1 MDRKRFCLTKKCVC
15 GLLSTGLMA
24 VAGAYGAVV
33 EIADEGA
40 TNVVRVAAGD
50 VVSPAPARQVG
61 YPDDV
66 GTPAFWLDASDAV
79 SWTRTADGDVTFV
92 PSKTASAVALS
103 RFDVLTKKLAPK
115 FVAGE
120 TEISAGGGVAL
131 DFGETGSSRS
141 LYFVKSDNPSLR
153 GKLENIGTIA
163 TVYNSRAG
171 GGWVLGGGGN
181 GYNFHRAVV
190 ANPPDPIDPDAVG
203 KLFHTPLFFGSS
215 AASFRNGR
223 VLEDGRW
230 IAPQR
235 VGYSGT
241 WQPLVFVG
249 TTANVDADGLG
260 CGDLRGEPNRCG
272 GMMVA
277 EMLIFDRVLTDAE
290 ALRVHAYLAQKWFGR
305 TTDGVTARELSL
317 LKDVSLNSGTNG
329 SGVAYTVDVPAGDTF
344 VVQELT
350 GGRRNGSLLKT
361 GAGTLRLG
369 NAAPYTGRLTLSGGT
384 VEVAARP
391 SAELPTRGLFVHLDA
406 SCADSLE
413 TTADAHG
420 TAYVDAWHDVS
431 KAGWRGTDDI
441 YAAAPAATN
450 RPWLV
455 RDGLNGR
462 AYVDFGKATQRVDA
476 DAFEGRYMNFNVAF
490 DGVATAFWV
499 VGAQCGGGNLLGLRP
514 FIRPGNSGFGWDWTK
529 SIFEADTVD
538 RLGTK
543 TSASLFVDGRR
554 RTVGAA
560 FPAADWFT
568 VGYAVP
574 GINAAYK
581 DQSGVQTITLCGR
594 VFDYVSYGYKGGQRL
609 AEMLLYNRVLT
620 DEETAAVHRYLR
632 EKWFTG
638 DMDLF
643 TTQTPPDLQDV
654 AVAEG
659 TSTTLRHAAA
669 VELGTLAG
677 SGTLVDAG
685 TGSLRIGDA
694 ATFSGTLV
702 CAVSNGPVTVAART
716 PPSALTPAAA
726 PILRI
731 DASVAGSYELAPNAD
746 GTNYLVSVRDLSGH
760 KNVFTPGAVKPFL
773 NDDTDARLNGHP
785 VFDFGLAGST
795 RWLTFRESVDTIRA
809 AYVVI
814 GSQAGG
820 GFLLGSSVGNN
831 YDFHRHDAT
840 TGDNPE
846 TGVQNMSNP
855 AQLLFHTGNG
865 HVVCNRVNPGEL
877 FIDGEKLENTGLS
890 GGYQLVEVHTAFA
903 AHASAFACDRGAYL
917 WRSGGQR
924 LAEVVLYD
932 RVLSEPE
939 RVATRNYLL
948 KKWFNKEPQA
958 LPTPAATVASCRLD
972 VDAAGIEGEGM
983 WPVLTVTGG
992 TVDPAVARNSTFRN
1006 LDARLRGGF
1015 RTEGSSLFLR
1025 TTRGA
1030 TVLIFR

>member
-15 GLLSTGLMA
+15 GLLSTGLAA
-24 VAGAYGAVV
+24 VVGAYGATV
-33 EIADEGA
+33 EIAAEGA
-40 TNVVRVAAGD
+40 TNIVKAAAGD

-61 YPDDV
+61 YPEDV
-66 GTPAFWLDASDAV
+66 GTPAFWLDASDAA

-92 PSKTASAVALS
+92 PSKTASAVALA
-103 RFDVLTKKLAPK
+103 RFDVQDKNLPPK

-120 TEISAGGGVAL
+120 AEIAVGGGVAL
-131 DFGETGSSRS
+131 DFGETGTKRS
-141 LYFVKSDNPSLR
+141 LYFVQSDSPSSRVNLD
-153 GKLENIGTIA
+153 NIGTIA

-181 GYNFHRAVV
+181 GYNFHRKVD
-190 ANPPDPIDPDAVG
+190 DPVDPADPDAAG
-203 KLFHTPLFFGSS
+203 KLFYTSLFYGAS
-215 AASFRNGR
+215 AASFRDGK

-230 IAPQR
+230 IAPKK
-235 VGYSGT
+235 VGYSGA

-249 TTANVDADGLG
+249 TAANVDAAGLG
-260 CGDLRGEPNRCG
+260 CGDSRWNPSRCG

-290 ALRVHAYLAQKWFGR
+290 ALRVHAYLVQKWFGR
-305 TTDGVTARELSL
+305 ATDGVTARELSL
-317 LKDVSLNSGTNG
+317 LKDVSLNSGFKNT
-329 SGVAYTVDVPAGDTF
+329 GVAYTVDVPTGDTL
-344 VVQELT
+344 VVQELM
-350 GGRRNGSLLKT
+350 GGRRNGALLKT
-361 GAGTLRLG
+361 GEGTLRLG

-391 SAELPTRGLFVHLDA
+391 STELPTRGLFVHLDA
-406 SCADSLE
+406 SRADSLE
-413 TTADAHG
+413 TTTDAHG

-431 KAGWRGTDDI
+431 KAGWRGTNDI

-462 AYVDFGKATQRVDA
+462 AYVDFGRATENVGVDG
-476 DAFEGRYMNFNVAF
+476 FEGRYMNFNVVF

-499 VGAQCGGGNLLGLRP
+499 VGAQHGGGNLLGVSP
-514 FIRPGNSGFGWDWTK
+514 FIRPGNSGYGWDWTK
-529 SIFEADTVD
+529 SIFEAATIDGL
-538 RLGTK
+538 RTK
-543 TSASLFVDGRR
+543 TTAALFVDGRR
-554 RTVGAA
+554 RPIDAA
-560 FPAADWFT
+560 FPKPDWFT

-574 GINAAYK
+574 GMNAAFK
-581 DQSGVQTITLCGR
+581 DQADVQNVMLCGR
-594 VFDYVSYGYKGGQRL
+594 VFDNGTRGYKGGQRL

-620 DEETAAVHRYLR
+620 EAETVAVHRYLR

-638 DMDLF
+638 DTDLF
-643 TTQTPPDLQDV
+643 ATQTPPDFQDV
-654 AVAEG
+654 AVTEG
-659 TSTTLRHAAA
+659 TTTVLRHAAA
-669 VELGTLAG
+669 VELGALSGA
-677 SGTLVDAG
+677 GTLVDAG

-716 PPSALTPAAA
+716 LPSALTPAAA

-731 DASVAGSYELAPNAD
+731 DSSVAGSYELAPNAD
-746 GTNYLVSVRDLSGH
+746 GTNYLASVRDLSGH
-760 KNVFTPGAVKPFL
+760 KNVFTPGNVKPFL
-773 NDDTDARLNGHP
+773 NDDADARLNGYP

-795 RWLTFRESVDTIRA
+795 RWLIFREPVDTIRA

-820 GFLLGSSVGNN
+820 GFLLGSSGGNN

-840 TGDNPE
+840 ADNNFE
-846 TGVQNMSNP
+846 VGVQNMSNP

-865 HVVCNRVNPGEL
+865 HVVCNQHNPGEL
-877 FIDGEKLENTGLS
+877 FIDGEKSENTGLS

-903 AHASAFACDRGAYL
+903 AHASAFACDRGSFL

-958 LPTPAATVASCRLD
+958 LPAPTATIASCRLD

-983 WPVLTVTGG
+983 WPVLTVVGG
-992 TVDPAVARNSTFRN
+992 TVDPAVARDSTFRN
-1006 LDARLRGGF
+1006 LDTRLRGVF

>member
-15 GLLSTGLMA
+15 GLLSTGLAA
-24 VAGAYGAVV
+24 VVGAYGATV
-33 EIADEGA
+33 EIAAEGA
-40 TNVVRVAAGD
+40 TNIVKAAAGD

-61 YPDDV
+61 YPEDV
-66 GTPAFWLDASDAV
+66 GTPAFWLDASDAAN
-79 SWTRTADGDVTFV
+79 WTRTADGDVTFV
-92 PSKTASAVALS
+92 PSKTASAVALA
-103 RFDVLTKKLAPK
+103 RFDMQDRNLPPK

-120 TEISAGGGVAL
+120 AEIAVGGGVAL
-131 DFGETGSSRS
+131 DFGETGSKRS
-141 LYFVKSDNPSLR
+141 LYFVQSDSPSSRVNLDS
-153 GKLENIGTIA
+153 IGTIA

-190 ANPPDPIDPDAVG
+190 SNPADPIDPNAVG
-203 KLFHTPLFFGSS
+203 KLFHTPLFYGSS
-215 AASFRNGR
+215 AASFRDGK

-230 IAPQR
+230 IAPKK
-235 VGYSGT
+235 VGYSGA

-249 TTANVDADGLG
+249 TAANVDAAGLG
-260 CGDLRGEPNRCG
+260 CGDSRWYPSRCG

-277 EMLIFDRVLTDAE
+277 EMLIFNRVLTDAE

-305 TTDGVTARELSL
+305 ATDGVTARELSL
-317 LKDVSLNSGTNG
+317 LKDVSLNSGFKNT
-329 SGVAYTVDVPAGDTF
+329 GVAYTVDVPTGETF
-344 VVQELT
+344 VVQELA

-361 GAGTLRLG
+361 GEGTLRLG

-413 TTADAHG
+413 TTTDAHG

-462 AYVDFGKATQRVDA
+462 AYVDFGTATRDVGTDG
-476 DAFEGRYMNFNVAF
+476 FEGCYMNFNVAF

-499 VGAQCGGGNLLGLRP
+499 VGAQHGGGNLLGAYP
-514 FIRPGNSGFGWDWTK
+514 FIRPGNSGLGWDWTK
-529 SIFEADTVD
+529 SIFDPATIDG
-538 RLGTK
+538 LSTK
-543 TSASLFVDGRR
+543 TTAALFVDGRR
-554 RTVGAA
+554 RPVDAA
-560 FPAADWFT
+560 FPKADWFT

-574 GINAAYK
+574 GMNAVFK
-581 DQSGVQTITLCGR
+581 DQAGVRNVMLCGR
-594 VFDYVSYGYKGGQRL
+594 VFDYGTRGFKGGQRL

-620 DEETAAVHRYLR
+620 EEETAAVHHYLR

-638 DMDLF
+638 DRNLF
-643 TTQTPPDLQDV
+643 ATQTPPDLQDV
-654 AVAEG
+654 AVAKG
-659 TSTTLRHAAA
+659 TTTLRHAAA
-669 VELGTLAG
+669 VELGTLSGA
-677 SGTLVDAG
+677 GTLVDAG

-702 CAVSNGPVTVAART
+702 CAVSNGPVTVAVRT

-731 DASVAGSYELAPNAD
+731 DSSVAGSYELAPNAD
-746 GTNYLVSVRDLSGH
+746 GTNYLASVRDLSGH
-760 KNVFTPGAVKPFL
+760 KNVFTPGNVKPFL
-773 NDDTDARLNGHP
+773 NDDADARLNGYP

-795 RWLTFRESVDTIRA
+795 RWLIFREPVDTIRA

-820 GFLLGSSVGNN
+820 GFLLGSSVGYN
-831 YDFHRHDAT
+831 YDFHRHDVST
-840 TGDNPE
+840 TDDFE

-855 AQLLFHTGNG
+855 AQLLFLTGNG
-865 HVVCNRVNPGEL
+865 HVVCNQVNPGEL
-877 FIDGEKLENTGLS
+877 FIDGEKSENTGLS

-903 AHASAFACDRGAYL
+903 AHASAFACDRGSFL

-958 LPTPAATVASCRLD
+958 LPTPTATVASCRLD
-972 VDAAGIEGEGM
+972 VDAAGIDGEGM
-983 WPVLTVTGG
+983 WPVLTVAGG
-992 TVDPAVARNSTFRN
+992 TVDPAVAQNSTLRN
-1006 LDARLRGGF
+1006 LDTRLRGVF